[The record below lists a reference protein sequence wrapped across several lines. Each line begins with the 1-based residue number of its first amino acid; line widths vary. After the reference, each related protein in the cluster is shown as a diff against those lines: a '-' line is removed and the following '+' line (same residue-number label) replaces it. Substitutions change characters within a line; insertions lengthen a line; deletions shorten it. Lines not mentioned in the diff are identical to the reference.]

1 MNHELRGE
9 IVDIPE
15 QGRDL
20 TLATLREDGA
30 SGEPSGAVNPN
41 RSGPPFALIPD
52 PVAGGGWRPD

>member
-15 QGRDL
+15 QGRNL

-30 SGEPSGAVNPN
+30 PGEPSGAANPN
-41 RSGPPFALIPD
+41 RSGHAICLHP
-52 PVAGGGWRPD
+52 